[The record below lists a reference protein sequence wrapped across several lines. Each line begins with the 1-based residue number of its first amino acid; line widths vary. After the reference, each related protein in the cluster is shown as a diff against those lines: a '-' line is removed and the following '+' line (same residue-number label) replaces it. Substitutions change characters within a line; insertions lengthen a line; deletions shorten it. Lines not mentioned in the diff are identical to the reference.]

1 MSLLVYFRR
10 GIHWS
15 GEGVVSRV
23 WTGEPGVCPLTQD
36 PTVPSEA
43 QYHRVQPRH
52 GRQPPLWDVTA
63 MSPPSCRSRSQDAR
77 EHRCPRTGTD
87 MRAHTQTHRHTYGHT
102 LVQQVQKY
110 RQQNSRPQTLRCRH
124 TERHRCTHAEDTRRT
139 HGGHTQSRT
148 PFVETENT
156 RCPSACL
163 LHKLRLGLQ
172 GLKPPRGH

>member
-124 TERHRCTHAEDTRRT
+124 TERHTQMHAR
-139 HGGHTQSRT
+139 GGHTEDTHSHAHHLWRQK
-148 PFVETENT
+148 NT